1 MHLIFDIEVFLS
13 IADRSLIN
21 RQNQVS
27 FLVYRQGNKRKVG
40 RSVGKIKIKLFNFQ
54 SWYFFKNNILH
65 SKHRRK
71 PRNLYIVYYN
81 NDKCFLLLVTY
92 ISLLYFFFFFFQ
104 KAENH
109 RLKKASWPKFIILI
123 FCSIGSVDQQINL
136 VSP

>member
-71 PRNLYIVYYN
+71 PRNLYIVYYD

-92 ISLLYFFFFFFQ
+92 ISLLYFFFFFS
-104 KAENH
+104 KS
-109 RLKKASWPKFIILI
+109 RKS
-123 FCSIGSVDQQINL
+123 QIKESQLAKIYNTNFL
-136 VSP
+136 FNRVRRPTN

>member
-13 IADRSLIN
+13 IADTSLIN

-27 FLVYRQGNKRKVG
+27 FLVYRQGNKRKVS

-65 SKHRRK
+65 TKHRRK

-92 ISLLYFFFFFFQ
+92 ISLLYFIYYFFSKSRKSQ
-104 KAENH
+104 IKESQLA
-109 RLKKASWPKFIILI
+109 K
-123 FCSIGSVDQQINL
+123 IGNTNFLFDRVRRPTN
-136 VSP
+136 

>member
-27 FLVYRQGNKRKVG
+27 FLVYRQGNKRKVS

-65 SKHRRK
+65 TKHRRK

-92 ISLLYFFFFFFQ
+92 ISLLYFISYFFSKSRKSQ
-104 KAENH
+104 IKESQLA
-109 RLKKASWPKFIILI
+109 K
-123 FCSIGSVDQQINL
+123 IGSTNFLFDRVRRPTN
-136 VSP
+136 